1 MRTDKEIIKNQ
12 NFHRD
17 SLGNLYLKPHLNGR
31 DVMVTWSRC
40 KAAHCEVVS
49 VSPMDGSELTQE
61 EIEYIKGVFFTE
73 DEECKRIYPDEKE
86 NSIPNAVHLFHY
98 TGRK

>member
-12 NFHRD
+12 NFHSD
-17 SLGNLYLKPHLNGR
+17 GFGNLYLNGR
-31 DVMVTWSRC
+31 DVMVTWSRY
-40 KAAHCEVVS
+40 KAAHCEAVS
-49 VSPMDGSELTQE
+49 ASPMDGSELTQE